1 MDGLFQ
7 NEACFVIFG
16 AAVFMKRIVEF
27 DWLKVIALFLLI
39 FVHSD
44 LYFVYPEIIYPV
56 QWFLL
61 GCFFFVSGFLVFD
74 TFQKCEGSIRNLWKS
89 KFLSLYIPFA
99 TAAVFYFILQV
110 VIGAAPAD
118 PLRLF
123 SHVSLLNIFDGL
135 NSVYNWGSLWFVPYL
150 IAFMLIFCFTKKY
163 SKNVK
168 IQVLLFSIIWFC
180 SILAWVYD
188 TPMKLGQVFS
198 QYFLVFMI
206 GVWFNEFKM
215 YERIMNFK
223 AAYVAVPLFAV
234 FLPSLSTLF
243 TANNAAD
250 ALTFFVYSHG
260 RSIILSLSAI
270 FLVLLLL
277 RKLVFPRNRFVELI
291 AATSVVIY
299 LMEPFCSYLLR
310 SYVFGQTTIY
320 FASGL
325 DFYLYQILRIT
336 VLLVLV
342 PLVVKAAKTTYQNH
356 LIPLSPNFRFFNVLK
371 NKFAKDWQPVAD
383 VKQ

>member
-1 MDGLFQ
+1 
-7 NEACFVIFG
+7 
-16 AAVFMKRIVEF
+16 MKRIVEF
-27 DWLKVIALFLLI
+27 DWLKLIALFLLI

-61 GCFFFVSGFLVFD
+61 GCFFFVSGFLIFD

-99 TAAVFYFILQV
+99 AAAVFYFILQV
-110 VIGAAPAD
+110 AIGAVPAD

-123 SHVSLLNIFDGL
+123 SHVSLLNVFDGL

-163 SKNVK
+163 VKSVK
-168 IQVLLFSIIWFC
+168 IQVLLFSIMWFC

-215 YERIMNFK
+215 YERVMNFR

-243 TANNAAD
+243 TANNAAN

-270 FLVLLLL
+270 LLVLLLL

-291 AATSVVIY
+291 AATSIIIY

-320 FASGL
+320 FDSGTE
-325 DFYLYQILRIT
+325 FYLYQILRIT
-336 VLLVLV
+336 ILLFIV
-342 PLVVKAAKTTYQNH
+342 PLIVKAAKTTYQRQ
-356 LIPLSPNFRFFNVLK
+356 LIPLSLNSKFLNVLK
-371 NKFAKDWQPVAD
+371 NKFAKDWQPVAN